1 MTHAEATAYLLDHP
15 TEAVYFRAVDATG
28 HHWRSVPCWIA
39 ATATWPDVT
48 PTVTRRQIRQ
58 VLAAAQAD
66 GDRTIERLCHVA
78 LRKDGSAACNDARR
92 RIAAMLGL

>member
-1 MTHAEATAYLLDHP
+1 MTPA
-15 TEAVYFRAVDATG
+15 
-28 HHWRSVPCWIA
+28 
-39 ATATWPDVT
+39 
-48 PTVTRRQIRQ
+48 VTRRQIRQ
-58 VLAAAQAD
+58 VLADAQAD